1 MMNLNSYAT
10 NNTKGNNELI
20 RMTDNRK
27 KLRAMVVDV
36 CTRHDT

>member
-1 MMNLNSYAT
+1 MNLNSYAT

-27 KLRAMVVDV
+27 EWRAMVVDV